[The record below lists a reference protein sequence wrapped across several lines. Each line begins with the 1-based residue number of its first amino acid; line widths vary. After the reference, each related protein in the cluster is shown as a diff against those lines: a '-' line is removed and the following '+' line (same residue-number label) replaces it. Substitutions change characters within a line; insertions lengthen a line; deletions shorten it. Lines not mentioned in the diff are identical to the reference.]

1 MCTFLLIDIETSLQ
15 RHHKFVQLMQID
27 IGQNRRDNPTLGR
40 STICDVITPVL
51 HVSGFQKFVQQLYQP
66 RILDFSVYQPHQNSV
81 VNVVKATL
89 DVALYKPPCT
99 GELLFGLC

>member
-1 MCTFLLIDIETSLQ
+1 
-15 RHHKFVQLMQID
+15 MQID

-89 DVALYKPPCT
+89 DVALYKPPCP